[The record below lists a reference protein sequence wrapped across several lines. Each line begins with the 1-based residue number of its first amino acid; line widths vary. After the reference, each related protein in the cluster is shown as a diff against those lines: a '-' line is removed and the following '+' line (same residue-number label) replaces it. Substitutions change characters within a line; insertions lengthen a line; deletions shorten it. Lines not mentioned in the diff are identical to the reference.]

1 MQCLVLLELDEQ
13 CIEGFEVLG
22 GGLGVEIEDGG
33 EGEAEEEV
41 VCCAAGEFGGLEV
54 AELEEVGFG
63 EEEGVEPVDAAFMAI
78 HVIIVSTDFL
88 DAIAWDEKEM

>member
-1 MQCLVLLELDEQ
+1 MVLLELDEQ

-63 EEEGVEPVDAAFMAI
+63 DIRVTGALEDRSP
-78 HVIIVSTDFL
+78 SPL
-88 DAIAWDEKEM
+88 DERVVLEANR